1 MGFLD
6 NYEDV
11 ATRIKRLHATHP
23 SNRVETSII
32 DFNAEKGY
40 ILVECRI
47 FREFEDEKPSAIDY
61 AFGRVESYNAQMKRW
76 FVEDTV
82 TSAIGRC
89 AGLLL
94 GTDVRP
100 TLQNMQQ
107 VESMPAAFVNEI
119 IEDPWNKPFAQVT
132 VTTTREEGFSTA
144 SQAIGEIQSQ
154 LGGEIQSESPI
165 CAHGHMILKEGTSPK
180 TGKAYHG
187 YVCPEK
193 VKAKQCSPMWMVL
206 GSDGKWKPQV

>member
-11 ATRIKRLHATHP
+11 AARIKRLHATHP
-23 SNRVETSII
+23 TNRVETHII
-32 DFNAEKGY
+32 DFNAQAGY

-47 FREFEDEKPSAIDY
+47 FREYEDEKPSAIDY
-61 AFGRVESYNAQMKRW
+61 AFGRVESYNPSMKRW

-94 GTDVRP
+94 GSETRP

-107 VESMPAAFVNEI
+107 VETMPAAFVNKVED
-119 IEDPWNKPFAQVT
+119 DPWSKPFS
-132 VTTTREEGFSTA
+132 EDGFATA
-144 SQAIGEIQSQ
+144 ATGIAEIVNQ
-154 LGGEIQSESPI
+154 LGGELIGEAPQ
-165 CAHGHMILKEGTSPK
+165 CKHGHMLWRE
-180 TGKAYHG
+180 
-187 YVCPEK
+187 
-193 VKAKQCSPMWMVL
+193 KAKDKPGKDWGGYFCSEKLKANQCAPMWHTL
-206 GSDGKWKPQV
+206 GSDGKWKAQA

>member
-11 ATRIKRLHATHP
+11 AARIKRLHATHP
-23 SNRVETSII
+23 TNRVETHII
-32 DFNAEKGY
+32 DFNAQAGY

-47 FREFEDEKPSAIDY
+47 FREYEDEKPSAIDY
-61 AFGRVESYNAQMKRW
+61 AFGRVESYNPSMKRW

-94 GTDVRP
+94 GSETRP

-107 VESMPAAFVNEI
+107 VETMPAAFVNKVE
-119 IEDPWNKPFAQVT
+119 EDPWSKPFG
-132 VTTTREEGFSTA
+132 EDGFATA
-144 SQAIGEIQSQ
+144 ATGIAEIVNQ
-154 LGGEIQSESPI
+154 LGGELIGEAPQ
-165 CAHGHMILKEGTSPK
+165 CKHGHMLWRE
-180 TGKAYHG
+180 
-187 YVCPEK
+187 
-193 VKAKQCSPMWMVL
+193 KAKDKPGKDWGGYFCSEKLKANQCAPMWHTL
-206 GSDGKWKPQV
+206 GSDGKWKAQA